1 MMAFKVVPFP
11 REVAHAARSDRIDP
25 WGEAVTYLPGVDRPA
40 PCRHCMRQTR
50 PGTDLILLR
59 YSPFSARSRSPY
71 AERGPIFLCGEDCAA
86 HSPSDRL
93 PEIVTSRQV
102 NIRAYDA
109 RDYMLYAHSQLAD
122 GREAEGV
129 AAKLLEEPGV
139 RQVHIRT
146 ALHGC
151 FLCAV
156 ERA

>member
-1 MMAFKVVPFP
+1 
-11 REVAHAARSDRIDP
+11 
-25 WGEAVTYLPGVDRPA
+25 
-40 PCRHCMRQTR
+40 MRQTH
-50 PGTDLILLR
+50 PGTDLILMR

-71 AERGPIFLCGEDCAA
+71 AERGPIFLCGGDCAA
-86 HSPSDRL
+86 HAPSDRM

-109 RDYMLYAHSQLAD
+109 GDTMLYAHSQLAD
-122 GREAEGV
+122 GRDADGV
-129 AAKLLEEPGV
+129 VARLFADPNV

>member
-1 MMAFKVVPFP
+1 MNVP
-11 REVAHAARSDRIDP
+11 
-25 WGEAVTYLPGVDRPA
+25 LPK
-40 PCRHCMRQTR
+40 
-50 PGTDLILLR
+50 
-59 YSPFSARSRSPY
+59 Y
-71 AERGPIFLCGEDCAA
+71 AERGPIFLCGDDCAA
-86 HSPSDRL
+86 HSQPDRL

-109 RDYMLYAHSQLAD
+109 RDVMLYAHSQLAD
-122 GREAEGV
+122 GREAETV
-129 AAKLLEEPGV
+129 VSKLLEEPGV

>member
-1 MMAFKVVPFP
+1 
-11 REVAHAARSDRIDP
+11 
-25 WGEAVTYLPGVDRPA
+25 
-40 PCRHCMRQTR
+40 MRQTR
-50 PGTDLILLR
+50 SGTDLILLK
-59 YSPFSARSRSPY
+59 YSPFSIGSRSPY

-86 HSPSDRL
+86 HGTPDLL

-109 RDYMLYAHSQLAD
+109 RDFMLYAHSQLAD
-122 GREAEGV
+122 GHEAEGV
-129 AAKLLEEPGV
+129 VTKLLDDLSV
-139 RQVHIRT
+139 RQVHVRT